1 MTEGVSFHKAL
12 KQLISLDERVW
23 LTANNNLNSSRRVGK
38 ATSPATL
45 YHTHSMELVMKGQ
58 NNNIT
63 MDDPER

>member
-12 KQLISLDERVW
+12 KQLTSLNERAW
-23 LTANNNLNSSRRVGK
+23 LTANNNLNNSRRVGK

-45 YHTHSMELVMKGQ
+45 YHTHPTELVMKGQ
-58 NNNIT
+58 NNNTT